1 MPPNAN
7 LQPRVE
13 APSDEHIVARVR
25 AGDEAVFEAIFRQ
38 HHDGLWRFAYHQVG
52 DAETAREIVQDVFFA
67 LWRKHAEWEVASS
80 IAGWLYGAVR
90 HHILRHRRTERSVTR
105 ITDLAARAV
114 IVEHGQAVGDAI
126 AVGDGGGRSRCA
138 DAGRGG
144 GAGRGG
150 VAGARHAPERRRLA
164 MTLRWKHDL
173 PAPEI
178 ARVLGTTPQAVR
190 HLLHAG
196 PRGDRRAA
204 RIRDGSVAEKARG
217 GTVGGPGGT

>member
-1 MPPNAN
+1 MPPNSN
-7 LQPRVE
+7 LQQRVE

-67 LWRKHAEWEVASS
+67 LWRKHAEWEVTSS

-90 HHILRHRRTERSVTR
+90 HHILRHRRTERSVAR
-105 ITDLAARAV
+105 ITDLAARAA
-114 IVEHGQAVGDAI
+114 IVEHGQAVGDVI
-126 AVGDGGGRSRCA
+126 AVAMGAVAHDAQTLVEDGELDAAVSRA
-138 DAGRGG
+138 LATL
-144 GAGRGG
+144 
-150 VAGARHAPERRRLA
+150 PERRRLA

-190 HLLHAG
+190 HLLMRA
-196 PRGDRRAA
+196 REEIAAILNRTDR
-204 RIRDGSVAEKARG
+204 
-217 GTVGGPGGT
+217 